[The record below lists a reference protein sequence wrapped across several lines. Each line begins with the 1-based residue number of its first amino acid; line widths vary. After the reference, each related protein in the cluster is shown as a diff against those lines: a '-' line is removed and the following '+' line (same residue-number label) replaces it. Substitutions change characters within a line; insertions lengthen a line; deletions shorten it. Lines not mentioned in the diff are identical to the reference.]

1 MISTLKDGST
11 LISYSSRFSLTGMTG
26 TFYPAV
32 YQGVS
37 WLGAVVNGPGPTQLA
52 SGEPLSDAL
61 DPWDVPLAQQTG
73 PIAYAPMQRLPGTKI
88 TAVAHTPRW
97 PSSEW
102 SVAKSMMTPNTKQVE
117 TMTRGI
123 SWTFTQRMNTEEVAS
138 KPNDLEKFLNR
149 WRD

>member
-1 MISTLKDGST
+1 MISTLIDGST

-37 WLGAVVNGPGPTQLA
+37 WLGAVVNGPASTQLA
-52 SGEPLSDAL
+52 SDAPLSQAL

-73 PIAYAPMQRLPGTKI
+73 PIAYAPMQRLPGPKI
-88 TAVAHTPRW
+88 TAVMHTAKW
-97 PSSEW
+97 PTSEW
-102 SVAKSMMTPNTKQVE
+102 SVAKSKMTPNMKQLQ
-117 TMTRGI
+117 TMTQGI
-123 SWTFTQRMNTEEVAS
+123 SWTFSQRMNTEEPAS
-138 KPNDLEKFLNR
+138 KPNDLDKFLNR